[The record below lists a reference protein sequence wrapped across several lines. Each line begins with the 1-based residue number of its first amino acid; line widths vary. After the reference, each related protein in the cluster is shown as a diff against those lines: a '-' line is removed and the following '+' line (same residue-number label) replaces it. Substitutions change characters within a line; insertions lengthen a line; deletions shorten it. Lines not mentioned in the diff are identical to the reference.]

1 MSWLRNLRDGRHF
14 HLSFDEVLG
23 WTVVR
28 RGIAL
33 DGVEALS
40 STVPR
45 VRRLAKVAA
54 RRNPN
59 QGLTSEGETFIRP
72 QRSSEHPG

>member
-1 MSWLRNLRDGRHF
+1 MLSDVHSPQTTLAVTDVQDYLSLEKVAEVIDG
-14 HLSFDEVLG
+14 G
-23 WTVVR
+23 
-28 RGIAL
+28 
-33 DGVEALS
+33 EALS